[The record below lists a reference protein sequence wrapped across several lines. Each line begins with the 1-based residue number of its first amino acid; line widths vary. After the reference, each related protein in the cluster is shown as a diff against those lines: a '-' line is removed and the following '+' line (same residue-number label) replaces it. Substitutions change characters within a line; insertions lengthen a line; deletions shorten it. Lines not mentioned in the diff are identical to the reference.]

1 MKQKKVSR
9 ALMVILFSMIFIVT
23 YKTIAYAANVNG
35 SITSANAVVGE
46 NVTLTVN
53 LSSSVEIFGFDV
65 HIQYDSSKLDFVSGS
80 SDIASV
86 NGGNGRIILYSDTC
100 SSKNVT
106 ATLVFKAKEAGSHNV
121 YLTADSSV
129 YDNDVVKMNLVA
141 STGVITATSEAPV
154 SADNNLKDLT
164 VYVEDENGNTTNGWF
179 WPAFNK
185 DTTQYYL
192 NVEGNAKKLAIT
204 ANANSGTS
212 TVSLNNPELVVG
224 NNNITITVKAQDGST
239 KNYVIAVTKA
249 ERETESESQTES
261 KNPDETT
268 GSNQNTSNKKV
279 TIGDKT
285 YTITDYNNEMT
296 LPEGYEII
304 DYDYK
309 GNNIKALKGLG
320 TGLIIVAFVD
330 DTSNVQGFLY
340 DETADDFYKFITA
353 NVKSAQYVLV
363 DMPSVVEG
371 VNIPANYT
379 LSSINYDNSVL
390 VAYVSGDSK
399 IYIVSAIDCN
409 GKKGLYYLDSENNT
423 IMRYFENENAI
434 NTNTNTNNN
443 SNSDELY
450 KVKTQSRI
458 ILIISVTI
466 GMVMLG
472 VILALVV
479 SRKNSKDEDLDDEYD
494 DELDEEY
501 DDDEYEE
508 EQEEEYDEDEDEE
521 ELEEE
526 YDEDEGEEEL
536 EEEYNENEGEEEQEE
551 EYDEDENEGEQEKQ
565 EEEYDEDKNEGE
577 LEEKYAENEA
587 EKKQEADNDKNN
599 TGEELNKENDKNN
612 AEEELNEEND
622 KSNVEEEVNKENDE
636 SNGEKELDKENDKS
650 NDKKE
655 LNEENN
661 KSNVEEELNKEN
673 NKDEKTVEVE
683 KSDNKSED
691 NKSTEKAEKVDNAE
705 KADNTELEKPMSN
718 SEKVKELLEDDS
730 TSLKEDELDMVLD
743 ELLSDIL
750 DGDNK

>member
-9 ALMVILFSMIFIVT
+9 ALMVILFSMIFIAA
-23 YKTIAYAANVNG
+23 YKTIAYAANVSG
-35 SITSANAVVGE
+35 SISSANAVIGE

-53 LSSSVEIFGFDV
+53 LSSNIEIFGFDV
-65 HIQYDSSKLDFVSGS
+65 HIQYDASKLDFVSGS
-80 SDIASV
+80 SNIASV
-86 NGGNGRIILYSDTC
+86 NGGNGRITLYSDTC

-192 NVEGNAKKLAIT
+192 NVDGNAKKLAIT

-224 NNNITITVKAQDGST
+224 NNNINITVKAQDGST
-239 KNYVIAVTKA
+239 KTYVIAVTKA

-268 GSNQNTSNKKV
+268 GGDQNTSNKKV
-279 TIGDKT
+279 TIGNKT

-296 LPEGYEII
+296 LPEGYEIV

-320 TGLIIVAFVD
+320 TGLILVAFVD
-330 DTSNVQGFLY
+330 DTSNIKSFVY

-363 DMPSVVEG
+363 DMPSVGENI
-371 VNIPANYT
+371 NIPANYT

-443 SNSDELY
+443 SDSDELY

-466 GMVMLG
+466 GLVMLG

-501 DDDEYEE
+501 DEDEYEE
-508 EQEEEYDEDEDEE
+508 EQEEEYDEDEY
-521 ELEEE
+521 EEE
-526 YDEDEGEEEL
+526 YDEDEY
-536 EEEYNENEGEEEQEE
+536 EEEYDEDKYEE
-551 EYDEDENEGEQEKQ
+551 EYDEDESEEEQEGEEK
-565 EEEYDEDKNEGE
+565 EEEHNEEEHNEERDK
-577 LEEKYAENEA
+577 EE
-587 EKKQEADNDKNN
+587 QEADNDKNN
-599 TGEELNKENDKNN
+599 AGEEI
-612 AEEELNEEND
+612 NEEND
-622 KSNVEEEVNKENDE
+622 KSNGK
-636 SNGEKELDKENDKS
+636 
-650 NDKKE
+650 
-655 LNEENN
+655 
-661 KSNVEEELNKEN
+661 EELNKEN
-673 NKDEKTVEVE
+673 KKDEKIVEVE
-683 KSDNKSED
+683 KSNNKSED
-691 NKSTEKAEKVDNAE
+691 DKSTEKAEKVDNAD
-705 KADNTELEKPMSN
+705 KADNTDNTEPEEPMSN
-718 SEKVKELLEDDS
+718 SEKVKELLDDDS

>member
-9 ALMVILFSMIFIVT
+9 ALMVILFSMIFIAA

-35 SITSANAVVGE
+35 SISSANAVIGE

-53 LSSSVEIFGFDV
+53 LSSNIEIFGFDV
-65 HIQYDSSKLDFVSGS
+65 HIQYDASKLDFVSGS
-80 SDIASV
+80 SNIASV
-86 NGGNGRIILYSDTC
+86 NGGNGRITLYSDTC

-154 SADNNLKDLT
+154 SADNYLKNLT

-192 NVEGNAKKLAIT
+192 NVDGNAKKLAIT

-224 NNNITITVKAQDGST
+224 NNNINITVKAQDGST
-239 KNYVIAVTKA
+239 KTYVIAVTKA
-249 ERETESESQTES
+249 EKATERETESESQTES

-268 GSNQNTSNKKV
+268 GGDQNTSNKKV
-279 TIGDKT
+279 TIGNKT

-296 LPEGYEII
+296 LPEGYEIV

-320 TGLIIVAFVD
+320 TGLILVAFVD
-330 DTSNVQGFLY
+330 DTSNVKSFVY

-363 DMPSVVEG
+363 DMPSVGENI
-371 VNIPANYT
+371 NIPANYT

-434 NTNTNTNNN
+434 NTNTNTNTNNN
-443 SNSDELY
+443 SDSDELY

-466 GMVMLG
+466 GLVMLG

-501 DDDEYEE
+501 DEDEYEKEYE
-508 EQEEEYDEDEDEE
+508 EGEDEE

-526 YDEDEGEEEL
+526 YDDDEGEEEQEEECEEDEGEEEL
-536 EEEYNENEGEEEQEE
+536 EEEYNENE
-551 EYDEDENEGEQEKQ
+551 
-565 EEEYDEDKNEGE
+565 
-577 LEEKYAENEA
+577 A
-587 EKKQEADNDKNN
+587 EKRQEADNDKNN
-599 TGEELNKENDKNN
+599 AGEEI
-612 AEEELNEEND
+612 NE
-622 KSNVEEEVNKENDE
+622 ENDE

-650 NDKKE
+650 SDK
-655 LNEENN
+655 
-661 KSNVEEELNKEN
+661 EELNKEN
-673 NKDEKTVEVE
+673 DKSSDKEELNKENKNDEKIVEVE
-683 KSDNKSED
+683 KSDND
-691 NKSTEKAEKVDNAE
+691 KSTEKAEKVENAD
-705 KADNTELEKPMSN
+705 KADNTEPEEPMSN
-718 SEKVKELLEDDS
+718 SEKVKELLDDDS

>member
-9 ALMVILFSMIFIVT
+9 ALMVILFSMIFIAA

-35 SITSANAVVGE
+35 SISSANAVIGE

-53 LSSSVEIFGFDV
+53 LSSNIEIFGFDV
-65 HIQYDSSKLDFVSGS
+65 YIQYDASKLDFVSGS
-80 SDIASV
+80 SDIARV
-86 NGGNGRIILYSDTC
+86 NGENGRIRLYSDDC

-129 YDNDVVKMNLVA
+129 YDSDVVKMNLIA

-224 NNNITITVKAQDGST
+224 NNNINITVKAQDGST
-239 KNYVIAVTKA
+239 KTYVIAVTKA

-268 GSNQNTSNKKV
+268 GGDQNTSNKKV
-279 TIGDKT
+279 TIGNKT

-296 LPEGYEII
+296 LPEGYEIV

-320 TGLIIVAFVD
+320 TGLILVAFVD
-330 DTSNVQGFLY
+330 DTSNIKSFVY

-363 DMPSVVEG
+363 DMPSVGENI
-371 VNIPANYT
+371 NIPANYT

-443 SNSDELY
+443 SDSDELY

-466 GMVMLG
+466 GLVMLG

-501 DDDEYEE
+501 DEDEYEE
-508 EQEEEYDEDEDEE
+508 EQEEEYDEDEY
-521 ELEEE
+521 EEE
-526 YDEDEGEEEL
+526 YDEDEY
-536 EEEYNENEGEEEQEE
+536 EEEYDEDKYEE
-551 EYDEDENEGEQEKQ
+551 EYDEDESEEEQEGEEK
-565 EEEYDEDKNEGE
+565 EEEHNEEEHNEERDK
-577 LEEKYAENEA
+577 EE
-587 EKKQEADNDKNN
+587 QEADNDKNN
-599 TGEELNKENDKNN
+599 AGEEI
-612 AEEELNEEND
+612 NEEND
-622 KSNVEEEVNKENDE
+622 KSNGK
-636 SNGEKELDKENDKS
+636 
-650 NDKKE
+650 
-655 LNEENN
+655 
-661 KSNVEEELNKEN
+661 EELNKEN
-673 NKDEKTVEVE
+673 KKDEKIVEVE
-683 KSDNKSED
+683 KSNNKSED
-691 NKSTEKAEKVDNAE
+691 DKSTEKAEKVDNAD
-705 KADNTELEKPMSN
+705 KADNTDNTEPEEPMSN
-718 SEKVKELLEDDS
+718 SEKVKELLDDDS

>member
-9 ALMVILFSMIFIVT
+9 ALMVILFSMIFIAA

-35 SITSANAVVGE
+35 SISSANAVIGE

-53 LSSSVEIFGFDV
+53 LSSNIEIFGFDV
-65 HIQYDSSKLDFVSGS
+65 HIQYDASKLDFVSGS
-80 SDIASV
+80 SNIASV
-86 NGGNGRIILYSDTC
+86 NGGNGRITLYSDTC

-141 STGVITATSEAPV
+141 SAGVITATSEAPV
-154 SADNNLKDLT
+154 SADNNLKNLT
-164 VYVEDENGNTTNGWF
+164 VYVEDENGNTTNGWY

-192 NVEGNAKKLAIT
+192 NVDGNAKKLAIT
-204 ANANSGTS
+204 ANANSVTS

-224 NNNITITVKAQDGST
+224 NNNINITVKAQDGST
-239 KNYVIAVTKA
+239 KTYVIAVTKA
-249 ERETESESQTES
+249 EKATERETESESQTES

-268 GSNQNTSNKKV
+268 GGDQNTSNKKV
-279 TIGDKT
+279 TIGNKT

-296 LPEGYEII
+296 LPEGYEIV

-320 TGLIIVAFVD
+320 TGLILVAFVD
-330 DTSNVQGFLY
+330 DTSNVKSFVY

-363 DMPSVVEG
+363 DMPSVGENI
-371 VNIPANYT
+371 NIPANYT

-434 NTNTNTNNN
+434 NTNTNTNTNTNNN
-443 SNSDELY
+443 SDSDELY

-466 GMVMLG
+466 GLVMLG

-501 DDDEYEE
+501 DEDEYEKEYE
-508 EQEEEYDEDEDEE
+508 EGEDEE

-526 YDEDEGEEEL
+526 YDDDEGEEEQEEECEEDEGEEEL
-536 EEEYNENEGEEEQEE
+536 EEEYNENE
-551 EYDEDENEGEQEKQ
+551 
-565 EEEYDEDKNEGE
+565 
-577 LEEKYAENEA
+577 A
-587 EKKQEADNDKNN
+587 EKRQEADNDKNN
-599 TGEELNKENDKNN
+599 AGEEI
-612 AEEELNEEND
+612 NE
-622 KSNVEEEVNKENDE
+622 ENDE

-650 NDKKE
+650 SDK
-655 LNEENN
+655 
-661 KSNVEEELNKEN
+661 EELNKEN
-673 NKDEKTVEVE
+673 KKDEKIVEVE
-683 KSDNKSED
+683 KSDND
-691 NKSTEKAEKVDNAE
+691 KSTEKAEKVENAD
-705 KADNTELEKPMSN
+705 KADNTEPEEPMSN
-718 SEKVKELLEDDS
+718 SEKVKELLDDDS

>member
-9 ALMVILFSMIFIVT
+9 ALMVILFSMIFIAA

-35 SITSANAVVGE
+35 SISSANAVIGE

-53 LSSSVEIFGFDV
+53 LSSNIEIFGFDV
-65 HIQYDSSKLDFVSGS
+65 HIQYDASKLDFVSGS

-86 NGGNGRIILYSDTC
+86 NGGNGRITLYSDTC
-100 SSKNVT
+100 SSKNMT

-154 SADNNLKDLT
+154 SADNYLKNLT

-192 NVEGNAKKLAIT
+192 NVDGNAKKLAIT
-204 ANANSGTS
+204 ANANSVTS

-224 NNNITITVKAQDGST
+224 NNNINITVKAQDGST
-239 KNYVIAVTKA
+239 KTYVIAVTKA
-249 ERETESESQTES
+249 EKATERETESESQTES
-261 KNPDETT
+261 KNPDE
-268 GSNQNTSNKKV
+268 KV
-279 TIGDKT
+279 TIGNKT

-296 LPEGYEII
+296 LPEGYEIV

-320 TGLIIVAFVD
+320 TGLILVAFVD
-330 DTSNVQGFLY
+330 DTSNVKSFVY

-363 DMPSVVEG
+363 DMPSVVEDI
-371 VNIPANYT
+371 NIPANYT
-379 LSSINYDNSVL
+379 LSSINYDNSVI

-423 IMRYFENENAI
+423 IMRYFENENENAI

-443 SNSDELY
+443 SDSDELY

-466 GMVMLG
+466 GLVMLG
-472 VILALVV
+472 IILALVV
-479 SRKNSKDEDLDDEYD
+479 SRKNSRYEDLDDEYD

-536 EEEYNENEGEEEQEE
+536 EEEYEEDEGEEEQEG
-551 EYDEDENEGEQEKQ
+551 EYDEDENEEEQEKQ
-565 EEEYDEDKNEGE
+565 EEEYAEGENEGE
-577 LEEKYAENEA
+577 LEEKYIESEA
-587 EKKQEADNDKNN
+587 EKEQEV
-599 TGEELNKENDKNN
+599 
-612 AEEELNEEND
+612 
-622 KSNVEEEVNKENDE
+622 S
-636 SNGEKELDKENDKS
+636 
-650 NDKKE
+650 
-655 LNEENN
+655 
-661 KSNVEEELNKEN
+661 
-673 NKDEKTVEVE
+673 
-683 KSDNKSED
+683 
-691 NKSTEKAEKVDNAE
+691 
-705 KADNTELEKPMSN
+705 MSN

>member
-9 ALMVILFSMIFIVT
+9 ALMVILFSMIFIAA

-35 SITSANAVVGE
+35 SISSANAVIGE

-53 LSSSVEIFGFDV
+53 LSSNIEIYGFAV
-65 HIQYDSSKLDFVSGS
+65 HIQYDASKLDFVSGS
-80 SDIASV
+80 SDIARV
-86 NGGNGRIILYSDTC
+86 NGGNGRILLYSDDC
-100 SSKNVT
+100 SIKNVT

-129 YDNDVVKMNLVA
+129 YDSDVKEMNLIA

-154 SADNNLKDLT
+154 AADNNLKDLT
-164 VYVEDENGNTTNGWF
+164 VYVEDENGNTTNGWY

-224 NNNITITVKAQDGST
+224 NNNINITVKAQDGST
-239 KNYVIAVTKA
+239 KTYVIAVTKA
-249 ERETESESQTES
+249 EKATERETESESQTES
-261 KNPDETT
+261 KNPDE
-268 GSNQNTSNKKV
+268 KV
-279 TIGDKT
+279 TIGNKT

-296 LPEGYEII
+296 LPEGYEIV

-309 GNNIKALKGLG
+309 GNNIKVLKGLG
-320 TGLIIVAFVD
+320 TGLILVAFVD
-330 DTSNVQGFLY
+330 DASNVKSFVY

-363 DMPSVVEG
+363 DMPSVVEDI
-371 VNIPANYT
+371 NIPANYT
-379 LSSINYDNSVL
+379 LSSINYDNSVI

-423 IMRYFENENAI
+423 IMRYFENENENAI

-443 SNSDELY
+443 SDSDELY

-466 GMVMLG
+466 GLVMLG
-472 VILALVV
+472 IILALVV
-479 SRKNSKDEDLDDEYD
+479 SRKNSRDEDLDDEYD

-501 DDDEYEE
+501 DEEEYEE
-508 EQEEEYDEDEDEE
+508 EQEEEYDEDEGEE

-536 EEEYNENEGEEEQEE
+536 EEEYDEDEGEEEQEG
-551 EYDEDENEGEQEKQ
+551 EYDEDENEEEQEKQ
-565 EEEYDEDKNEGE
+565 EEEYAEGENEGE
-577 LEEKYAENEA
+577 LEEKYIESEA
-587 EKKQEADNDKNN
+587 EKEQE
-599 TGEELNKENDKNN
+599 E
-612 AEEELNEEND
+612 
-622 KSNVEEEVNKENDE
+622 
-636 SNGEKELDKENDKS
+636 
-650 NDKKE
+650 
-655 LNEENN
+655 
-661 KSNVEEELNKEN
+661 
-673 NKDEKTVEVE
+673 
-683 KSDNKSED
+683 
-691 NKSTEKAEKVDNAE
+691 
-705 KADNTELEKPMSN
+705 PMSN

-730 TSLKEDELDMVLD
+730 TSLKEEELDMVLD

>member
-9 ALMVILFSMIFIVT
+9 ALMVILFSMIFIVA

-35 SITSANAVVGE
+35 SISSANAVIGE

-53 LSSSVEIFGFDV
+53 LSSNIEIFGFDV
-65 HIQYDSSKLDFVSGS
+65 YIQYDASKLDFVSGS
-80 SDIASV
+80 SDIARV
-86 NGGNGRIILYSDTC
+86 NGENGRIRLYSDDC

-129 YDNDVVKMNLVA
+129 YDSDVVKMNLIA

-192 NVEGNAKKLAIT
+192 NVDGNAKKLAIT

-239 KNYVIAVTKA
+239 KTYVIAVTKA
-249 ERETESESQTES
+249 EKATERETESESQTES

-268 GSNQNTSNKKV
+268 GGDQNTSNKKV
-279 TIGDKT
+279 TIGNKT

-296 LPEGYEII
+296 LPEGYEIV

-320 TGLIIVAFVD
+320 TGLILVAFVD
-330 DTSNVQGFLY
+330 DTSNIKSFVY

-363 DMPSVVEG
+363 DMPSVGENI
-371 VNIPANYT
+371 NIPANYT

-443 SNSDELY
+443 SDSDELY

-466 GMVMLG
+466 GLVMLG

-508 EQEEEYDEDEDEE
+508 EQEEEYDEDEY
-521 ELEEE
+521 EEE
-526 YDEDEGEEEL
+526 YEEDEGEEEQ
-536 EEEYNENEGEEEQEE
+536 EGEENEE
-551 EYDEDENEGEQEKQ
+551 EHN
-565 EEEYDEDKNEGE
+565 EEEHNEE
-577 LEEKYAENEA
+577 EHNEEKDKEE
-587 EKKQEADNDKNN
+587 QEADNDKNN
-599 TGEELNKENDKNN
+599 TGEEI
-612 AEEELNEEND
+612 NEEND
-622 KSNVEEEVNKENDE
+622 KSN
-636 SNGEKELDKENDKS
+636 DK
-650 NDKKE
+650 
-655 LNEENN
+655 
-661 KSNVEEELNKEN
+661 EELNKEN
-673 NKDEKTVEVE
+673 KKDEEIVEVE
-683 KSDNKSED
+683 KSDN
-691 NKSTEKAEKVDNAE
+691 TEPEEPV
-705 KADNTELEKPMSN
+705 SN
-718 SEKVKELLEDDS
+718 SEKVKELLDDDS
-730 TSLKEDELDMVLD
+730 TSLKDDELDMVLD

>member
-9 ALMVILFSMIFIVT
+9 ALMVILFSMIFIAA

-35 SITSANAVVGE
+35 SISSANAVIGE

-53 LSSSVEIFGFDV
+53 LSSNIEIFGFDV
-65 HIQYDSSKLDFVSGS
+65 HIQYDASKLDFVSGS
-80 SDIASV
+80 SNIASV
-86 NGGNGRIILYSDTC
+86 NGGNGRITLYSDTC

-141 STGVITATSEAPV
+141 SAGVITATSEAPV
-154 SADNNLKDLT
+154 SADNNLKNLT
-164 VYVEDENGNTTNGWF
+164 VYVEDENGNTTNGWY

-192 NVEGNAKKLAIT
+192 NVDGNAKKLAIT
-204 ANANSGTS
+204 ANANSVTS

-224 NNNITITVKAQDGST
+224 NNNINITVKAQDGST
-239 KNYVIAVTKA
+239 KTYVIAVTKA
-249 ERETESESQTES
+249 EKATERETESESQTES

-268 GSNQNTSNKKV
+268 GGDQNTSNKKV
-279 TIGDKT
+279 TIGNKT

-296 LPEGYEII
+296 LPEGYEIV

-320 TGLIIVAFVD
+320 TGLILVAFVD
-330 DTSNVQGFLY
+330 DTSNVKSFVY

-363 DMPSVVEG
+363 DMPSVGENI
-371 VNIPANYT
+371 NIPANYT

-434 NTNTNTNNN
+434 NTNTNTNTNTNNN
-443 SNSDELY
+443 SDSDELY

-466 GMVMLG
+466 GLVMLG

-501 DDDEYEE
+501 DEDEYEKEYE
-508 EQEEEYDEDEDEE
+508 EGEDEE

-526 YDEDEGEEEL
+526 YDDDEGEEEQEEECEEDEGEEEL
-536 EEEYNENEGEEEQEE
+536 EEEYNENE
-551 EYDEDENEGEQEKQ
+551 
-565 EEEYDEDKNEGE
+565 
-577 LEEKYAENEA
+577 A
-587 EKKQEADNDKNN
+587 EKRQEADNDKNN
-599 TGEELNKENDKNN
+599 AGEEI
-612 AEEELNEEND
+612 NE
-622 KSNVEEEVNKENDE
+622 ENDE

-650 NDKKE
+650 SDK
-655 LNEENN
+655 
-661 KSNVEEELNKEN
+661 EELNKEN
-673 NKDEKTVEVE
+673 KNDEKIVEVE
-683 KSDNKSED
+683 KSDND
-691 NKSTEKAEKVDNAE
+691 KSTEKAEKVENAD
-705 KADNTELEKPMSN
+705 KADNTEPEEPMSN
-718 SEKVKELLEDDS
+718 SEKVKELLDDDS

>member
-9 ALMVILFSMIFIVT
+9 ALMVILFSMIFIAA

-35 SITSANAVVGE
+35 SISSANAVIGE

-53 LSSSVEIFGFDV
+53 LSSNIEIYGFAV
-65 HIQYDSSKLDFVSGS
+65 HIQYDASKLDFVSGS
-80 SDIASV
+80 SDIARV
-86 NGGNGRIILYSDTC
+86 NGGNGRILLYSDDC
-100 SSKNVT
+100 LIKNVT

-129 YDNDVVKMNLVA
+129 YDNDVKEMNLIA

-154 SADNNLKDLT
+154 AADNNLKDLT
-164 VYVEDENGNTTNGWF
+164 VYVEDENGNTTNGWY

-239 KNYVIAVTKA
+239 KTYVIAVTKA
-249 ERETESESQTES
+249 EKETESESQTES

-268 GSNQNTSNKKV
+268 GGDQNTSNKKV
-279 TIGDKT
+279 TIGNKT

-296 LPEGYEII
+296 LPEGYEIV

-320 TGLIIVAFVD
+320 TGLILVAFVD
-330 DTSNVQGFLY
+330 DTSNIKSFVY
-340 DETADDFYKFITA
+340 DEKADDFYKFITA

-363 DMPSVVEG
+363 DMPSVGENI
-371 VNIPANYT
+371 NIPANYT

-443 SNSDELY
+443 SDSDELY

-466 GMVMLG
+466 GLVMLG

-501 DDDEYEE
+501 DEDEYEE
-508 EQEEEYDEDEDEE
+508 EQEEEYDEDEYE
-521 ELEEE
+521 
-526 YDEDEGEEEL
+526 EDEGEEEQ
-536 EEEYNENEGEEEQEE
+536 EGEENEE
-551 EYDEDENEGEQEKQ
+551 EHN
-565 EEEYDEDKNEGE
+565 EEEHN
-577 LEEKYAENEA
+577 EEKHNEEEHNE
-587 EKKQEADNDKNN
+587 EKDKEEQEADNDKNN
-599 TGEELNKENDKNN
+599 TGEEI
-612 AEEELNEEND
+612 NEEND
-622 KSNVEEEVNKENDE
+622 KSN
-636 SNGEKELDKENDKS
+636 DK
-650 NDKKE
+650 
-655 LNEENN
+655 
-661 KSNVEEELNKEN
+661 EELNKEN
-673 NKDEKTVEVE
+673 KKDEEIVEVE
-683 KSDNKSED
+683 KSDN
-691 NKSTEKAEKVDNAE
+691 TEPEEPV
-705 KADNTELEKPMSN
+705 SN
-718 SEKVKELLEDDS
+718 SEKVKELLDDDS
-730 TSLKEDELDMVLD
+730 TSLKDDELDMVLD

>member
-9 ALMVILFSMIFIVT
+9 ALMVILFSMIFIAA

-35 SITSANAVVGE
+35 SISSANAVIGE

-53 LSSSVEIFGFDV
+53 LSSNIEIFGFDV
-65 HIQYDSSKLDFVSGS
+65 HIQYDASKLDFVSGS

-86 NGGNGRIILYSDTC
+86 NGGNGRITLYSDTC

-154 SADNNLKDLT
+154 SADNYLKNLT

-192 NVEGNAKKLAIT
+192 NVDGNAKKLAIT
-204 ANANSGTS
+204 ANANSVTS

-224 NNNITITVKAQDGST
+224 NNNINITVKAQDGST
-239 KNYVIAVTKA
+239 KSYVIAVTKA
-249 ERETESESQTES
+249 EKATERETESESQTES

-268 GSNQNTSNKKV
+268 GSDPNTSNTKV
-279 TIGDKT
+279 TIGNKT

-320 TGLIIVAFVD
+320 TGLILVAFVD
-330 DTSNVQGFLY
+330 DTSNVQSFVY

-363 DMPSVVEG
+363 DMPSVVEDI
-371 VNIPANYT
+371 NIPANYT

-423 IMRYFENENAI
+423 IMRYFENENTV

-443 SNSDELY
+443 SDSDELY

-466 GMVMLG
+466 GLVMLG
-472 VILALVV
+472 IILALVV
-479 SRKNSKDEDLDDEYD
+479 SRKNSRYEDLDDEYD

-501 DDDEYEE
+501 DEDEYEE

-526 YDEDEGEEEL
+526 YEEDEGEEEL
-536 EEEYNENEGEEEQEE
+536 EEEY
-551 EYDEDENEGEQEKQ
+551 
-565 EEEYDEDKNEGE
+565 
-577 LEEKYAENEA
+577 EEKYIESEA
-587 EKKQEADNDKNN
+587 EKEQEAGNDKNN
-599 TGEELNKENDKNN
+599 TGEELNEENDKNN

-636 SNGEKELDKENDKS
+636 SNGEKEL
-650 NDKKE
+650 
-655 LNEENN
+655 
-661 KSNVEEELNKEN
+661 NKEN
-673 NKDEKTVEVE
+673 NKDEKT
-683 KSDNKSED
+683 
-691 NKSTEKAEKVDNAE
+691 
-705 KADNTELEKPMSN
+705 ELEVPMSN

>member
-9 ALMVILFSMIFIVT
+9 ALMVILFSMIFIVA

-35 SITSANAVVGE
+35 SISSANAVIGE

-53 LSSSVEIFGFDV
+53 LSSNIEIFGFDV
-65 HIQYDSSKLDFVSGS
+65 YIQYDASKLDFVSGS
-80 SDIASV
+80 SDIARF
-86 NGGNGRIILYSDTC
+86 NGENGRIRLYSDDC
-100 SSKNVT
+100 LSKNVT

-129 YDNDVVKMNLVA
+129 YDSDVKEMNLIA

-154 SADNNLKDLT
+154 SADNNLKNLT

-192 NVEGNAKKLAIT
+192 NVDGNAKKLAIT
-204 ANANSGTS
+204 ANANSVTS

-224 NNNITITVKAQDGST
+224 NNNINITVKAQDGST
-239 KNYVIAVTKA
+239 KTYVIAVTKA

-268 GSNQNTSNKKV
+268 GSDPNTSNTKV
-279 TIGDKT
+279 TIGNKT

-320 TGLIIVAFVD
+320 TGLILVAFVD
-330 DTSNVQGFLY
+330 DTSNVQSFVY

-363 DMPSVVEG
+363 DMPSVVEDI
-371 VNIPANYT
+371 NIPANYT
-379 LSSINYDNSVL
+379 LSSINYDNSVI

-443 SNSDELY
+443 SDSDELY

-466 GMVMLG
+466 GLVMLG
-472 VILALVV
+472 IILALVV
-479 SRKNSKDEDLDDEYD
+479 SRKNSRYEDLDDEYD

-501 DDDEYEE
+501 DEDEYEE

-536 EEEYNENEGEEEQEE
+536 EEEY
-551 EYDEDENEGEQEKQ
+551 
-565 EEEYDEDKNEGE
+565 
-577 LEEKYAENEA
+577 EEKYIESEA
-587 EKKQEADNDKNN
+587 EKEQEAGNDKNN
-599 TGEELNKENDKNN
+599 TGEELNEENDKNN

-636 SNGEKELDKENDKS
+636 SNGEKEL
-650 NDKKE
+650 
-655 LNEENN
+655 
-661 KSNVEEELNKEN
+661 NKEN
-673 NKDEKTVEVE
+673 SRDEKTEPEV
-683 KSDNKSED
+683 
-691 NKSTEKAEKVDNAE
+691 
-705 KADNTELEKPMSN
+705 PMSN

>member
-9 ALMVILFSMIFIVT
+9 ALMVILFSMIFIAA

-35 SITSANAVVGE
+35 SISSANAVIGE

-53 LSSSVEIFGFDV
+53 LSSNIEIFGFDV
-65 HIQYDSSKLDFVSGS
+65 HIQYDASKLDFVSGS

-86 NGGNGRIILYSDTC
+86 NGGNGRITLYSDTC

-154 SADNNLKDLT
+154 SADNYLKNLT

-192 NVEGNAKKLAIT
+192 NVDGNAKKLAIT
-204 ANANSGTS
+204 ANANSVTS

-224 NNNITITVKAQDGST
+224 NNNINITVKAQDGST
-239 KNYVIAVTKA
+239 KTYVIAVTKA
-249 ERETESESQTES
+249 EKATERETESESQTES
-261 KNPDETT
+261 KNPDE
-268 GSNQNTSNKKV
+268 KV
-279 TIGDKT
+279 TIGNKT

-296 LPEGYEII
+296 LPEGYEIV

-309 GNNIKALKGLG
+309 GNNIKVLKGLG
-320 TGLIIVAFVD
+320 TGLILVAFVD
-330 DTSNVQGFLY
+330 DTSNVKSFVY

-363 DMPSVVEG
+363 DMPSVVEDI
-371 VNIPANYT
+371 NIPANYT
-379 LSSINYDNSVL
+379 LSSINYDNSVI

-423 IMRYFENENAI
+423 IMRYFENENENAI

-443 SNSDELY
+443 SDSDELY

-466 GMVMLG
+466 GLVMLG
-472 VILALVV
+472 IILALVV
-479 SRKNSKDEDLDDEYD
+479 SRKNSRYEDLDDEYD

-501 DDDEYEE
+501 DEDEYEE

-536 EEEYNENEGEEEQEE
+536 EEEY
-551 EYDEDENEGEQEKQ
+551 
-565 EEEYDEDKNEGE
+565 
-577 LEEKYAENEA
+577 EEKYIESEA
-587 EKKQEADNDKNN
+587 EKEQEAGNDKNN
-599 TGEELNKENDKNN
+599 TGEELNEENDKNN

-636 SNGEKELDKENDKS
+636 SNGEKEL
-650 NDKKE
+650 
-655 LNEENN
+655 
-661 KSNVEEELNKEN
+661 NKEN
-673 NKDEKTVEVE
+673 SRDEKTEPEV
-683 KSDNKSED
+683 
-691 NKSTEKAEKVDNAE
+691 
-705 KADNTELEKPMSN
+705 PMSN

>member
-9 ALMVILFSMIFIVT
+9 ALMVILFSMIFIAA

-35 SITSANAVVGE
+35 SISSANAVIGE

-53 LSSSVEIFGFDV
+53 LSSNIEIFGFDV
-65 HIQYDSSKLDFVSGS
+65 HIQYDASKLDFVSGS
-80 SDIASV
+80 SNIASV
-86 NGGNGRIILYSDTC
+86 NGGNGRITLYSDTC

-141 STGVITATSEAPV
+141 SAGVITATSEAPV
-154 SADNNLKDLT
+154 SADNNLKNLT

-192 NVEGNAKKLAIT
+192 NVDGNAKKLAIT
-204 ANANSGTS
+204 ANANSVTS

-224 NNNITITVKAQDGST
+224 NNNINITVKAQDGST
-239 KNYVIAVTKA
+239 KTYVIAVTKA
-249 ERETESESQTES
+249 EKATERETESESQTES

-268 GSNQNTSNKKV
+268 GGDQNTSNKKV
-279 TIGDKT
+279 TIGNKT

-296 LPEGYEII
+296 LPEGYEIV

-320 TGLIIVAFVD
+320 TGLILVAFVD
-330 DTSNVQGFLY
+330 DTSNVKSFVY

-363 DMPSVVEG
+363 DMPSVVEDI
-371 VNIPANYT
+371 NIPANYT

-443 SNSDELY
+443 SDSDELY

-466 GMVMLG
+466 GLVMLG

-494 DELDEEY
+494 DEYDDELDEEY
-501 DDDEYEE
+501 DEDEYEE
-508 EQEEEYDEDEDEE
+508 EYEEGEDEE

-526 YDEDEGEEEL
+526 YDDDEGEEEQEEECEEDEGEEEL
-536 EEEYNENEGEEEQEE
+536 EEEYNENE
-551 EYDEDENEGEQEKQ
+551 
-565 EEEYDEDKNEGE
+565 
-577 LEEKYAENEA
+577 A
-587 EKKQEADNDKNN
+587 EKRQEADNDKNN
-599 TGEELNKENDKNN
+599 DGEEI
-612 AEEELNEEND
+612 NE
-622 KSNVEEEVNKENDE
+622 ENDE

-650 NDKKE
+650 SDK
-655 LNEENN
+655 
-661 KSNVEEELNKEN
+661 EELNKEN
-673 NKDEKTVEVE
+673 KKDEKIVEVE
-683 KSDNKSED
+683 KSDND
-691 NKSTEKAEKVDNAE
+691 KSTEKAEKVENADKAD
-705 KADNTELEKPMSN
+705 KADNTELEEPMSN
-718 SEKVKELLEDDS
+718 SEKVKELLDDDS

>member
-9 ALMVILFSMIFIVT
+9 ALMVILFSMIFIAA

-35 SITSANAVVGE
+35 SISSANAVIGE

-53 LSSSVEIFGFDV
+53 LSSSVVIYGIQV
-65 HIQYDSSKLDFVSGS
+65 YIQYDSSKLDFVSGS
-80 SDIASV
+80 SGSASV
-86 NGGNGRIILYSDTC
+86 NGENGRIFLYSDTC
-100 SSKNVT
+100 ESKNVT

-121 YLTADSSV
+121 YLTADSLV
-129 YDNDVVKMNLVA
+129 YDKGIKKMNLIA

-154 SADNNLKDLT
+154 SADNNLKNLT

-192 NVEGNAKKLAIT
+192 NVDGNAKKLAIT
-204 ANANSGTS
+204 ANANSVTS

-224 NNNITITVKAQDGST
+224 NNNINITVKAQDGST
-239 KNYVIAVTKA
+239 KTYVIAVTKA

-268 GSNQNTSNKKV
+268 GGDQNTSNKKV
-279 TIGDKT
+279 TIGNKT

-296 LPEGYEII
+296 LPEGYEIV

-320 TGLIIVAFVD
+320 TGLILVAFVD
-330 DTSNVQGFLY
+330 DTSNVKSFVY

-363 DMPSVVEG
+363 DMPSVGENI
-371 VNIPANYT
+371 NIPANYT

-399 IYIVSAIDCN
+399 IYIISAIDCN

-434 NTNTNTNNN
+434 NTNTNTNTNNN
-443 SNSDELY
+443 SDSDELY

-466 GMVMLG
+466 GLVMLG

-479 SRKNSKDEDLDDEYD
+479 SRKDSKDEDLDDEYD

-501 DDDEYEE
+501 DEDEYEKEYE
-508 EQEEEYDEDEDEE
+508 EGEDEE

-526 YDEDEGEEEL
+526 YDDDEGEEEQEEECEEDEGEEEL
-536 EEEYNENEGEEEQEE
+536 EEEYNENE
-551 EYDEDENEGEQEKQ
+551 
-565 EEEYDEDKNEGE
+565 
-577 LEEKYAENEA
+577 A
-587 EKKQEADNDKNN
+587 EKRQEADNDKNN
-599 TGEELNKENDKNN
+599 AGEELNEENDKNN

-636 SNGEKELDKENDKS
+636 SNGEKEL
-650 NDKKE
+650 
-655 LNEENN
+655 
-661 KSNVEEELNKEN
+661 NKEN
-673 NKDEKTVEVE
+673 NKDEKIEPE
-683 KSDNKSED
+683 E
-691 NKSTEKAEKVDNAE
+691 
-705 KADNTELEKPMSN
+705 PMSN
-718 SEKVKELLEDDS
+718 SEKVKELLDDDS

>member
-154 SADNNLKDLT
+154 SADNNLKDLA
-164 VYVEDENGNTTNGWF
+164 VYIEDENGNTTSGWY

-224 NNNITITVKAQDGST
+224 NNNITITVKAQNGST
-239 KNYVIAVTKA
+239 KSYVITVTKA
-249 ERETESESQTES
+249 EKTTERETESESQSES
-261 KNPDETT
+261 NNPSETT
-268 GSNQNTSNKKV
+268 SSDGNILNTKV
-279 TIGDKT
+279 TIGDKI

-304 DYDYK
+304 DFDYK

-320 TGLIIVAFVD
+320 TGLILVAFVD
-330 DTSNVQGFLY
+330 EASDVQSFVY
-340 DETADDFYKFITA
+340 DEAADDFYKFITA
-353 NVKSAQYVLV
+353 DVKSAQYVLV

-390 VAYVSGDSK
+390 LAYVSGDSK

-409 GKKGLYYLDSENNT
+409 GKKGFYYLDGENNT
-423 IMRYFENENAI
+423 IIRYFENENAI
-434 NTNTNTNNN
+434 NKNTNANNN
-443 SNSDELY
+443 SDSDELY

-458 ILIISVTI
+458 MLIISVTI
-466 GMVMLG
+466 GLVMLG
-472 VILALVV
+472 IILALVV
-479 SRKNSKDEDLDDEYD
+479 SRKNGRDEEDEDEYEDEEEPED
-494 DELDEEY
+494 EY
-501 DDDEYEE
+501 DDDEYEDE
-508 EQEEEYDEDEDEE
+508 ELEDEYDDEDEDEEGEELEDEYDDEDREEGEGLEDEYDDEDGEEGEGLEDEYADKDEDEE
-521 ELEEE
+521 ELEKEH
-526 YDEDEGEEEL
+526 DEGEDEEEL
-536 EEEYNENEGEEEQEE
+536 EEKYDKRENE
-551 EYDEDENEGEQEKQ
+551 D
-565 EEEYDEDKNEGE
+565 E
-577 LEEKYAENEA
+577 LEE
-587 EKKQEADNDKNN
+587 
-599 TGEELNKENDKNN
+599 END
-612 AEEELNEEND
+612 
-622 KSNVEEEVNKENDE
+622 
-636 SNGEKELDKENDKS
+636 
-650 NDKKE
+650 
-655 LNEENN
+655 N
-661 KSNVEEELNKEN
+661 KSDEN
-673 NKDEKTVEVE
+673 YVQIENQSDDEKT
-683 KSDNKSED
+683 SDDKILED
-691 NKSTEKAEKVDNAE
+691 NVISDIDNQ
-705 KADNTELEKPMSN
+705 DNEEPEKPVSN
-718 SEKVKELLEDDS
+718 SEKIKELLDDDS

>member
-9 ALMVILFSMIFIVT
+9 ALMVILFSMIFIVA

-35 SITSANAVVGE
+35 SISSANAVIGE

-53 LSSSVEIFGFDV
+53 LSSSVEIWGIQV
-65 HIQYDSSKLDFVSGS
+65 YIQYDSSKLDFVSGS
-80 SDIASV
+80 SGSASV
-86 NGGNGRIILYSDTC
+86 NGGNGRIFLYSDTC
-100 SSKNVT
+100 ESKNVT

-129 YDNDVVKMNLVA
+129 YDSDVVKMNLVA
-141 STGVITATSEAPV
+141 STGVITAVSEAPV

-239 KNYVIAVTKA
+239 KTYVIAVTKA

-268 GSNQNTSNKKV
+268 GGDQNTSNKKV
-279 TIGDKT
+279 TIGNKT

-296 LPEGYEII
+296 LPEGYEIV

-320 TGLIIVAFVD
+320 TGLILVAFVD
-330 DTSNVQGFLY
+330 DTSNVKSFVY

-363 DMPSVVEG
+363 DMPSVGENI
-371 VNIPANYT
+371 NIPANYT

-434 NTNTNTNNN
+434 NTNTNTNTNNN
-443 SNSDELY
+443 SDSDELY

-466 GMVMLG
+466 GLVMLG
-472 VILALVV
+472 VMLALVV

-501 DDDEYEE
+501 DEEYDEDEYEE
-508 EQEEEYDEDEDEE
+508 EYEEGEDEE

-526 YDEDEGEEEL
+526 YDDD
-536 EEEYNENEGEEEQEE
+536 EGEEEQEE
-551 EYDEDENEGEQEKQ
+551 ECEEDEGEEEQEGEYDEDKNEEEQEKQEKQ
-565 EEEYDEDKNEGE
+565 EEEYAEGENEGE
-577 LEEKYAENEA
+577 LEEKYIESEA
-587 EKKQEADNDKNN
+587 EKEQE
-599 TGEELNKENDKNN
+599 
-612 AEEELNEEND
+612 
-622 KSNVEEEVNKENDE
+622 E
-636 SNGEKELDKENDKS
+636 S
-650 NDKKE
+650 
-655 LNEENN
+655 
-661 KSNVEEELNKEN
+661 
-673 NKDEKTVEVE
+673 
-683 KSDNKSED
+683 
-691 NKSTEKAEKVDNAE
+691 
-705 KADNTELEKPMSN
+705 MSN

-730 TSLKEDELDMVLD
+730 TSLKEEELDMVLD

>member
-9 ALMVILFSMIFIVT
+9 ALMVILFSMIFIAA
-23 YKTIAYAANVNG
+23 YKTIAYAANVSG
-35 SITSANAVVGE
+35 SISSANAVIGE

-53 LSSSVEIFGFDV
+53 LSSNIEIFGFDV
-65 HIQYDSSKLDFVSGS
+65 HIQYDASKLDFVSGS

-86 NGGNGRIILYSDTC
+86 NGGNGRITLYSDDC

-192 NVEGNAKKLAIT
+192 NVDGNAKKLAIT

-224 NNNITITVKAQDGST
+224 NNNINITVKAQDGST
-239 KNYVIAVTKA
+239 KTYVIAVTKA

-268 GSNQNTSNKKV
+268 GGDQNTSNKKV
-279 TIGDKT
+279 TIGNKT

-296 LPEGYEII
+296 LPEGYEIV

-320 TGLIIVAFVD
+320 TGLILVAFVD
-330 DTSNVQGFLY
+330 DTSNIKSFVY

-363 DMPSVVEG
+363 DMPSVGENI
-371 VNIPANYT
+371 NIPANYT

-443 SNSDELY
+443 SDSDELY

-466 GMVMLG
+466 GLVMLG

-494 DELDEEY
+494 DELEEEY
-501 DDDEYEE
+501 DEDEYEE
-508 EQEEEYDEDEDEE
+508 EQEEEYDEDEY
-521 ELEEE
+521 EEE
-526 YDEDEGEEEL
+526 YDEDEY
-536 EEEYNENEGEEEQEE
+536 EEEYDEDKYEE
-551 EYDEDENEGEQEKQ
+551 EYDEDESEEEQEGEEK
-565 EEEYDEDKNEGE
+565 EEEHNEEEHNEERDK
-577 LEEKYAENEA
+577 EE
-587 EKKQEADNDKNN
+587 QEADNDKNN
-599 TGEELNKENDKNN
+599 AGEEI
-612 AEEELNEEND
+612 NEEND
-622 KSNVEEEVNKENDE
+622 KSNGK
-636 SNGEKELDKENDKS
+636 
-650 NDKKE
+650 
-655 LNEENN
+655 
-661 KSNVEEELNKEN
+661 EELNKEN
-673 NKDEKTVEVE
+673 KKDEKIVEVE
-683 KSDNKSED
+683 KSNNKSED
-691 NKSTEKAEKVDNAE
+691 DKSTEKAEKVDNAD
-705 KADNTELEKPMSN
+705 KADNTDNTEPEEPMSN
-718 SEKVKELLEDDS
+718 SEKVKELLDDDS

>member
-9 ALMVILFSMIFIVT
+9 ALMVILFSMIFIVA

-35 SITSANAVVGE
+35 SISSANAVIGE

-53 LSSSVEIFGFDV
+53 LSSSVEIWGIQV
-65 HIQYDSSKLDFVSGS
+65 YIQYDSSKLDFVSGS
-80 SDIASV
+80 SGSASV
-86 NGGNGRIILYSDTC
+86 NGGNGRIFLYSDTC
-100 SSKNVT
+100 ESKNVT

-129 YDNDVVKMNLVA
+129 YDSDVVKMNLVA
-141 STGVITATSEAPV
+141 STGVITAVSEAPV

-239 KNYVIAVTKA
+239 KTYVIAVTKA

-268 GSNQNTSNKKV
+268 GGDQNTSNKKV
-279 TIGDKT
+279 TIGNKT

-296 LPEGYEII
+296 LPEGYEIV

-320 TGLIIVAFVD
+320 TGLILVAFVD
-330 DTSNVQGFLY
+330 DTSNVKSFVY

-363 DMPSVVEG
+363 DMPSVGENI
-371 VNIPANYT
+371 NIPANYT

-434 NTNTNTNNN
+434 NTNTNTNTNNN
-443 SNSDELY
+443 SDSDELY

-466 GMVMLG
+466 GLVMLG
-472 VILALVV
+472 VMLALVV

-501 DDDEYEE
+501 DEEYDEDEYEE
-508 EQEEEYDEDEDEE
+508 EYEEGEDEE

-526 YDEDEGEEEL
+526 YDDDEGEEEQEEECEEDEGEEEL
-536 EEEYNENEGEEEQEE
+536 EEEYNENE
-551 EYDEDENEGEQEKQ
+551 
-565 EEEYDEDKNEGE
+565 
-577 LEEKYAENEA
+577 A
-587 EKKQEADNDKNN
+587 EKRQEADNDKNN
-599 TGEELNKENDKNN
+599 AGEEI
-612 AEEELNEEND
+612 NEEND
-622 KSNVEEEVNKENDE
+622 KSNGK
-636 SNGEKELDKENDKS
+636 
-650 NDKKE
+650 
-655 LNEENN
+655 
-661 KSNVEEELNKEN
+661 EELNKEN
-673 NKDEKTVEVE
+673 KKDEKIVEVE

-691 NKSTEKAEKVDNAE
+691 DKSTEKAEKVDNAD
-705 KADNTELEKPMSN
+705 KADNTDNTEPEEPMSN
-718 SEKVKELLEDDS
+718 SEKVKELLDDDS

>member
-9 ALMVILFSMIFIVT
+9 ALMVILFSMIFIAA

-35 SITSANAVVGE
+35 SISSANAVIGE

-53 LSSSVEIFGFDV
+53 LSSNIEIFGFDV
-65 HIQYDSSKLDFVSGS
+65 YIQYDASKLDFVSGS
-80 SDIASV
+80 SDIARV
-86 NGGNGRIILYSDTC
+86 NGENGRIRLYSDDC

-129 YDNDVVKMNLVA
+129 YDSDVVKMNLVA

-224 NNNITITVKAQDGST
+224 NNNINITVKAQDGST
-239 KNYVIAVTKA
+239 KTYVIAVTKA
-249 ERETESESQTES
+249 EKATERETESESQTES

-268 GSNQNTSNKKV
+268 GGDQNTSNKKV
-279 TIGDKT
+279 TIGNKT

-296 LPEGYEII
+296 LPEGYEIV

-320 TGLIIVAFVD
+320 TGLILVAFVD
-330 DTSNVQGFLY
+330 DTSNIKSFVY

-363 DMPSVVEG
+363 DMPSVGENI
-371 VNIPANYT
+371 NIPANYT

-443 SNSDELY
+443 SDSDELY

-466 GMVMLG
+466 GLVMLG

-508 EQEEEYDEDEDEE
+508 EQEEEYDEDEYEKEYDEDEYEE
-521 ELEEE
+521 EYDEDKYEEE
-526 YDEDEGEEEL
+526 YDEDES
-536 EEEYNENEGEEEQEE
+536 EEEQEGE
-551 EYDEDENEGEQEKQ
+551 ENEEKH
-565 EEEYDEDKNEGE
+565 N
-577 LEEKYAENEA
+577 EEKDKEE
-587 EKKQEADNDKNN
+587 QEADNDKNN
-599 TGEELNKENDKNN
+599 AGEEI
-612 AEEELNEEND
+612 NEEND
-622 KSNVEEEVNKENDE
+622 KSNGK
-636 SNGEKELDKENDKS
+636 
-650 NDKKE
+650 
-655 LNEENN
+655 
-661 KSNVEEELNKEN
+661 EELNKEN
-673 NKDEKTVEVE
+673 KKDEKIVEVE

-691 NKSTEKAEKVDNAE
+691 DKSTEKAEKVDNAD
-705 KADNTELEKPMSN
+705 KADNTDNTDNTEPEEPMSN
-718 SEKVKELLEDDS
+718 SEKVKELLDDDS

>member
-9 ALMVILFSMIFIVT
+9 ALMVILFSMIFIAA
-23 YKTIAYAANVNG
+23 YKTIAYAANVSG
-35 SITSANAVVGE
+35 SISSANAVIGE

-53 LSSSVEIFGFDV
+53 LSSNIEIFGFDV
-65 HIQYDSSKLDFVSGS
+65 HIQYDASKLDFVSGS
-80 SDIASV
+80 SNIASV
-86 NGGNGRIILYSDTC
+86 NGGNGRITLYSDTC

-154 SADNNLKDLT
+154 SADNYLKNLT

-192 NVEGNAKKLAIT
+192 NVDGNAKKLAIT
-204 ANANSGTS
+204 ANANSVTS

-224 NNNITITVKAQDGST
+224 NNNINITVKAQDGST
-239 KNYVIAVTKA
+239 KTYVIAVTKA
-249 ERETESESQTES
+249 EKATERETESESQTES

-268 GSNQNTSNKKV
+268 GGDQNTSNKKV
-279 TIGDKT
+279 TIGNKT

-296 LPEGYEII
+296 LPEGYEIV

-320 TGLIIVAFVD
+320 TGLILVAFVD
-330 DTSNVQGFLY
+330 DTSNVKSFVY

-363 DMPSVVEG
+363 DMPSVGENI
-371 VNIPANYT
+371 NIPANYT

-443 SNSDELY
+443 SDSDELY

-466 GMVMLG
+466 GLVMLG
-472 VILALVV
+472 VMLALVV

-501 DDDEYEE
+501 DEEEYEE
-508 EQEEEYDEDEDEE
+508 EYEED
-521 ELEEE
+521 
-526 YDEDEGEEEL
+526 
-536 EEEYNENEGEEEQEE
+536 EGEEEQEE
-551 EYDEDENEGEQEKQ
+551 EYDEEEYEEDEGEEEQEGEENE
-565 EEEYDEDKNEGE
+565 EEHN
-577 LEEKYAENEA
+577 EEKDKEE
-587 EKKQEADNDKNN
+587 QEADNDKNN
-599 TGEELNKENDKNN
+599 AGEEI
-612 AEEELNEEND
+612 NEEND
-622 KSNVEEEVNKENDE
+622 KSN
-636 SNGEKELDKENDKS
+636 DK
-650 NDKKE
+650 
-655 LNEENN
+655 
-661 KSNVEEELNKEN
+661 EELNKEN
-673 NKDEKTVEVE
+673 KKDEEIVEVE
-683 KSDNKSED
+683 KSDN
-691 NKSTEKAEKVDNAE
+691 TEPEEPV
-705 KADNTELEKPMSN
+705 SN
-718 SEKVKELLEDDS
+718 SEKVKELLDDDS
-730 TSLKEDELDMVLD
+730 TSLKDDELDMVLD

>member
-1 MKQKKVSR
+1 MSMKQKKVSR
-9 ALMVILFSMIFIVT
+9 ALMVILFSMIFIVA

-35 SITSANAVVGE
+35 SISSANAVIGE

-53 LSSSVEIFGFDV
+53 LSSSVEIWGIQV
-65 HIQYDSSKLDFVSGS
+65 YIQYDSSKLDFVSGS
-80 SDIASV
+80 SGSASV
-86 NGGNGRIILYSDTC
+86 NGGNGRIFLYSDTC
-100 SSKNVT
+100 ESKNVT

-129 YDNDVVKMNLVA
+129 YDSDVVKMNLVA
-141 STGVITATSEAPV
+141 STGVITAVSEAPV

-239 KNYVIAVTKA
+239 KTYVIAVTKA

-268 GSNQNTSNKKV
+268 GGDQNTSNKKV
-279 TIGDKT
+279 TIGNKT

-296 LPEGYEII
+296 LPEGYEIV

-320 TGLIIVAFVD
+320 TGLILVAFVD
-330 DTSNVQGFLY
+330 DTSNVKSFVY

-363 DMPSVVEG
+363 DMPSVGENI
-371 VNIPANYT
+371 NIPANYT

-434 NTNTNTNNN
+434 NTNTNTNTNNN
-443 SNSDELY
+443 SDSDELY

-466 GMVMLG
+466 GLVMLG
-472 VILALVV
+472 VMLALVV

-501 DDDEYEE
+501 DEEYDEDEYEE
-508 EQEEEYDEDEDEE
+508 EYEEGEDEE

-526 YDEDEGEEEL
+526 YDDDEGEEEQEEECEEDEGEEEL
-536 EEEYNENEGEEEQEE
+536 EEEYNENE
-551 EYDEDENEGEQEKQ
+551 
-565 EEEYDEDKNEGE
+565 
-577 LEEKYAENEA
+577 A
-587 EKKQEADNDKNN
+587 EKRQEADNDKNN
-599 TGEELNKENDKNN
+599 AGEEI
-612 AEEELNEEND
+612 NEEND
-622 KSNVEEEVNKENDE
+622 KSNGK
-636 SNGEKELDKENDKS
+636 
-650 NDKKE
+650 
-655 LNEENN
+655 
-661 KSNVEEELNKEN
+661 EELNKEN
-673 NKDEKTVEVE
+673 KKDEKIVEVE

-691 NKSTEKAEKVDNAE
+691 DKSTEKAEKVDNAD
-705 KADNTELEKPMSN
+705 KADNTDNTEPEEPMSN
-718 SEKVKELLEDDS
+718 SEKVKELLDDDS

>member
-9 ALMVILFSMIFIVT
+9 ALMVILFSMIFIVA

-35 SITSANAVVGE
+35 SISSANAVIGE

-53 LSSSVEIFGFDV
+53 LSSSVEIWGIQV
-65 HIQYDSSKLDFVSGS
+65 YIQYDSSKLDFVSGS
-80 SDIASV
+80 SGSASV
-86 NGGNGRIILYSDTC
+86 NGGNGRIFLYSDTC
-100 SSKNVT
+100 ESKNVT

-129 YDNDVVKMNLVA
+129 YDSDVVKMNLVA
-141 STGVITATSEAPV
+141 STGVITAVSEAPV

-239 KNYVIAVTKA
+239 KTYVIAVTKA

-268 GSNQNTSNKKV
+268 GGDQNTSNKKV
-279 TIGDKT
+279 TIGNKT

-296 LPEGYEII
+296 LPEGYEIV

-320 TGLIIVAFVD
+320 TGLILVAFVD
-330 DTSNVQGFLY
+330 DTSNVKSFVY

-363 DMPSVVEG
+363 DMPSVGENI
-371 VNIPANYT
+371 NIPANYT

-434 NTNTNTNNN
+434 NTNTNTNTNNN
-443 SNSDELY
+443 SDSDELY

-466 GMVMLG
+466 GLVMLG
-472 VILALVV
+472 VMLALVV

-508 EQEEEYDEDEDEE
+508 EQEEEYDEDEYEDEYEE
-521 ELEEE
+521 EYDEDKYEEE
-526 YDEDEGEEEL
+526 YDEDES
-536 EEEYNENEGEEEQEE
+536 EEEQEGE
-551 EYDEDENEGEQEKQ
+551 ENE
-565 EEEYDEDKNEGE
+565 EEHN
-577 LEEKYAENEA
+577 EEKDKEE
-587 EKKQEADNDKNN
+587 QEADNDKNN
-599 TGEELNKENDKNN
+599 AGEEI
-612 AEEELNEEND
+612 NEEND
-622 KSNVEEEVNKENDE
+622 KSNGK
-636 SNGEKELDKENDKS
+636 
-650 NDKKE
+650 
-655 LNEENN
+655 
-661 KSNVEEELNKEN
+661 EELNKEN
-673 NKDEKTVEVE
+673 KKDEKIVEVE

-691 NKSTEKAEKVDNAE
+691 DKSTEKAEKVDNAD
-705 KADNTELEKPMSN
+705 KADNTDNTDNTEPEEPMSN
-718 SEKVKELLEDDS
+718 SEKVKELLDDDS

>member
-9 ALMVILFSMIFIVT
+9 ALMVILFSMIFIVA

-35 SITSANAVVGE
+35 SISSANAVIGE

-53 LSSSVEIFGFDV
+53 LSSNIEIFGFDV
-65 HIQYDSSKLDFVSGS
+65 YIQYDASKLDFVSGS
-80 SDIASV
+80 SDIARV
-86 NGGNGRIILYSDTC
+86 NGENGRIRLYSDDC

-129 YDNDVVKMNLVA
+129 YDSDVVKMNLIA

-192 NVEGNAKKLAIT
+192 NVDGNAKKLAIT

-239 KNYVIAVTKA
+239 KTYVIAVTKA
-249 ERETESESQTES
+249 EKATERETESESQTES

-268 GSNQNTSNKKV
+268 GGDQNTSNKKV
-279 TIGDKT
+279 TIGNKT

-296 LPEGYEII
+296 LPEGYEIV

-320 TGLIIVAFVD
+320 TGLILVAFVD
-330 DTSNVQGFLY
+330 DTSNIKSFVY

-363 DMPSVVEG
+363 DMPSVGENI
-371 VNIPANYT
+371 NIPANYT

-443 SNSDELY
+443 SDSDELY

-466 GMVMLG
+466 GLVMLG

-508 EQEEEYDEDEDEE
+508 EQEEEYDEDEYEKEYDEDEYEE
-521 ELEEE
+521 EYDEDKYEEE
-526 YDEDEGEEEL
+526 YDEDES
-536 EEEYNENEGEEEQEE
+536 EEEQEGE
-551 EYDEDENEGEQEKQ
+551 ENEEKH
-565 EEEYDEDKNEGE
+565 N
-577 LEEKYAENEA
+577 EEKDKEE
-587 EKKQEADNDKNN
+587 QEADNDKNN
-599 TGEELNKENDKNN
+599 AGEEI
-612 AEEELNEEND
+612 NEEND
-622 KSNVEEEVNKENDE
+622 KSNGK
-636 SNGEKELDKENDKS
+636 
-650 NDKKE
+650 
-655 LNEENN
+655 
-661 KSNVEEELNKEN
+661 EELNKEN
-673 NKDEKTVEVE
+673 KKDEKIVEVE

-691 NKSTEKAEKVDNAE
+691 DKSTEKAEKVDNAD
-705 KADNTELEKPMSN
+705 KADNTDNTDNTEPEEPMSN
-718 SEKVKELLEDDS
+718 SEKVKELLDDDS

>member
-9 ALMVILFSMIFIVT
+9 ALMVILFSMIFIAA

-35 SITSANAVVGE
+35 SISSANAVIGE

-53 LSSSVEIFGFDV
+53 LSSNIEIFGFDV
-65 HIQYDSSKLDFVSGS
+65 HIQYDASKLDFVSGS
-80 SDIASV
+80 SNIASV
-86 NGGNGRIILYSDTC
+86 NGGNGRITLYSDTC

-154 SADNNLKDLT
+154 SADNNLKNLT

-192 NVEGNAKKLAIT
+192 NVDGNAKKLAIT
-204 ANANSGTS
+204 ANANSVTS

-239 KNYVIAVTKA
+239 KTYVIAVTKA
-249 ERETESESQTES
+249 EKETESESQTES

-268 GSNQNTSNKKV
+268 GGDQNTSNKKV
-279 TIGDKT
+279 TIGNKT

-296 LPEGYEII
+296 LPEGYEIV

-320 TGLIIVAFVD
+320 TGLILVAFVD
-330 DTSNVQGFLY
+330 DTSNVKSFVY

-363 DMPSVVEG
+363 DMPSVVEDI
-371 VNIPANYT
+371 NIPANYT

-399 IYIVSAIDCN
+399 IYIVSAVDCN

-423 IMRYFENENAI
+423 IMRYFENENENAI

-443 SNSDELY
+443 SDSDELY

-466 GMVMLG
+466 GLVMLG
-472 VILALVV
+472 IILALVV
-479 SRKNSKDEDLDDEYD
+479 SRKNSRDEDLDDEYD

-501 DDDEYEE
+501 DEDEYEE
-508 EQEEEYDEDEDEE
+508 EQEEEYE
-521 ELEEE
+521 
-526 YDEDEGEEEL
+526 EDEGEEEL
-536 EEEYNENEGEEEQEE
+536 EEEYEEDEGEEELEEEYEEDEGEEEQEG
-551 EYDEDENEGEQEKQ
+551 EYDEDEGEEEQEKQ
-565 EEEYDEDKNEGE
+565 EEEYAEGENEGE
-577 LEEKYAENEA
+577 LEEKYIENEA
-587 EKKQEADNDKNN
+587 EKEQE
-599 TGEELNKENDKNN
+599 
-612 AEEELNEEND
+612 
-622 KSNVEEEVNKENDE
+622 E
-636 SNGEKELDKENDKS
+636 S
-650 NDKKE
+650 
-655 LNEENN
+655 
-661 KSNVEEELNKEN
+661 
-673 NKDEKTVEVE
+673 
-683 KSDNKSED
+683 
-691 NKSTEKAEKVDNAE
+691 
-705 KADNTELEKPMSN
+705 MSN

>member
-9 ALMVILFSMIFIVT
+9 ALMVILFSMIFIVA

-35 SITSANAVVGE
+35 SISSANAVIGE

-53 LSSSVEIFGFDV
+53 LSSNIEIFGFDV
-65 HIQYDSSKLDFVSGS
+65 YIQYDASKLDFVSGS
-80 SDIASV
+80 SDIARV
-86 NGGNGRIILYSDTC
+86 NGENGRIRLYSDDC

-129 YDNDVVKMNLVA
+129 YDSDVKEMNLIA
-141 STGVITATSEAPV
+141 STGVITATSKAPV

-192 NVEGNAKKLAIT
+192 NVDGNAKKLAIT

-224 NNNITITVKAQDGST
+224 NNNVTITVNAQDGST
-239 KNYVIAVTKA
+239 KTYVIAVTKA
-249 ERETESESQTES
+249 EKATERETESESQTES

-268 GSNQNTSNKKV
+268 GGDQNTSNKKV
-279 TIGDKT
+279 TIGNKT

-296 LPEGYEII
+296 LPEGYEIV

-320 TGLIIVAFVD
+320 TGLILVAFVD
-330 DTSNVQGFLY
+330 DTSNIKSFVY

-363 DMPSVVEG
+363 DMPSVGENI
-371 VNIPANYT
+371 NIPANYT

-434 NTNTNTNNN
+434 NTNTNTNTNNN
-443 SNSDELY
+443 SDSDELY

-466 GMVMLG
+466 GLVMLG

-508 EQEEEYDEDEDEE
+508 EQEEEYDEDEYEE
-521 ELEEE
+521 EYEEEYDEDKYEEE
-526 YDEDEGEEEL
+526 YDEDES
-536 EEEYNENEGEEEQEE
+536 EEEQEGE
-551 EYDEDENEGEQEKQ
+551 ENEEEQEGEEN
-565 EEEYDEDKNEGE
+565 EEEHN
-577 LEEKYAENEA
+577 EEKDKEE
-587 EKKQEADNDKNN
+587 QEADNDKNN
-599 TGEELNKENDKNN
+599 AGEEI
-612 AEEELNEEND
+612 NEEND
-622 KSNVEEEVNKENDE
+622 KSNGK
-636 SNGEKELDKENDKS
+636 
-650 NDKKE
+650 
-655 LNEENN
+655 
-661 KSNVEEELNKEN
+661 EELNKEN
-673 NKDEKTVEVE
+673 KKDEKIVEVE

-691 NKSTEKAEKVDNAE
+691 DKSTEKAEKVDNAD
-705 KADNTELEKPMSN
+705 KADNTDNTEPEEPMSN
-718 SEKVKELLEDDS
+718 SEKVKELLDDDS

>member
-9 ALMVILFSMIFIVT
+9 ALMVILFSMIFIAA

-35 SITSANAVVGE
+35 SISSANAVIGE

-53 LSSSVEIFGFDV
+53 LSSNIEIFGFDV
-65 HIQYDSSKLDFVSGS
+65 HIQYDASKLDFVSGS

-86 NGGNGRIILYSDTC
+86 NGGNGRITLYSDTC

-192 NVEGNAKKLAIT
+192 NVDGNAKKLAIT
-204 ANANSGTS
+204 ANANSVTS

-224 NNNITITVKAQDGST
+224 NNNINITVKAQDGST
-239 KNYVIAVTKA
+239 KTYVIAVTKA
-249 ERETESESQTES
+249 EKATERETESESQTES

-268 GSNQNTSNKKV
+268 GSDPNTSNTKV
-279 TIGDKT
+279 TIGNKT

-296 LPEGYEII
+296 LPEGYEIV

-320 TGLIIVAFVD
+320 TGLILVAFVD
-330 DTSNVQGFLY
+330 DASNVKSFVY

-363 DMPSVVEG
+363 DMPSVVEDI
-371 VNIPANYT
+371 NIPANYT
-379 LSSINYDNSVL
+379 LSSINYDNSVI

-423 IMRYFENENAI
+423 IMRYFENENENAI

-443 SNSDELY
+443 SDSDELY

-466 GMVMLG
+466 GLVMLG
-472 VILALVV
+472 IILALVV
-479 SRKNSKDEDLDDEYD
+479 SRKNSRYEDLDDEYD

-501 DDDEYEE
+501 DEDEYEE
-508 EQEEEYDEDEDEE
+508 EQEEEYDEDEGEEELEEEQEGEYDEDESEE

-536 EEEYNENEGEEEQEE
+536 EGEY
-551 EYDEDENEGEQEKQ
+551 
-565 EEEYDEDKNEGE
+565 
-577 LEEKYAENEA
+577 EEKYIESEA
-587 EKKQEADNDKNN
+587 EKEQEAGNDKNN
-599 TGEELNKENDKNN
+599 TGEELNEENDKNN

-636 SNGEKELDKENDKS
+636 SNGEKEL
-650 NDKKE
+650 
-655 LNEENN
+655 
-661 KSNVEEELNKEN
+661 NKEN
-673 NKDEKTVEVE
+673 SRDEKTEPEV
-683 KSDNKSED
+683 S
-691 NKSTEKAEKVDNAE
+691 
-705 KADNTELEKPMSN
+705 MSN

>member
-9 ALMVILFSMIFIVT
+9 ALMVILFSMIFIAA

-35 SITSANAVVGE
+35 SISSANAVIGE

-53 LSSSVEIFGFDV
+53 LSSNIEIFGFDV
-65 HIQYDSSKLDFVSGS
+65 HIQYDASKLDFVSGS
-80 SDIASV
+80 SNIASV
-86 NGGNGRIILYSDTC
+86 NGGNGRITLYSDTC

-154 SADNNLKDLT
+154 SADNNLKNLT

-192 NVEGNAKKLAIT
+192 NVDGNAKKLAIT
-204 ANANSGTS
+204 ANANSVTS

-239 KNYVIAVTKA
+239 KTYVIAVTKA
-249 ERETESESQTES
+249 EKATERETESESQTES

-268 GSNQNTSNKKV
+268 GSDPNTSNTKV
-279 TIGDKT
+279 TIGNKT

-320 TGLIIVAFVD
+320 TGLILVAFVD
-330 DTSNVQGFLY
+330 DTSNVQSFVY

-363 DMPSVVEG
+363 DMPSVVEDI
-371 VNIPANYT
+371 NIPANYT
-379 LSSINYDNSVL
+379 LSSINYDNSVI

-443 SNSDELY
+443 SDSDELY

-466 GMVMLG
+466 GLVMLG
-472 VILALVV
+472 IILALVV
-479 SRKNSKDEDLDDEYD
+479 SRKNSRDEDLDDEYD

-501 DDDEYEE
+501 DEDEYEE
-508 EQEEEYDEDEDEE
+508 DEGEEELEDEYEEGEDEE

-536 EEEYNENEGEEEQEE
+536 EEEYEEDEGEEEQEG
-551 EYDEDENEGEQEKQ
+551 EYDEDENEEEQEKQ
-565 EEEYDEDKNEGE
+565 EEEYAEGENEGE
-577 LEEKYAENEA
+577 LEEKYIESEA
-587 EKKQEADNDKNN
+587 EKEQE
-599 TGEELNKENDKNN
+599 
-612 AEEELNEEND
+612 
-622 KSNVEEEVNKENDE
+622 E
-636 SNGEKELDKENDKS
+636 S
-650 NDKKE
+650 
-655 LNEENN
+655 
-661 KSNVEEELNKEN
+661 
-673 NKDEKTVEVE
+673 
-683 KSDNKSED
+683 
-691 NKSTEKAEKVDNAE
+691 
-705 KADNTELEKPMSN
+705 MSN

-730 TSLKEDELDMVLD
+730 TSLKEEELDMVLD

>member
-9 ALMVILFSMIFIVT
+9 ALMVILFSMIFIAA

-35 SITSANAVVGE
+35 SISSANAVIGE

-53 LSSSVEIFGFDV
+53 LSSNIEIFGFDV
-65 HIQYDSSKLDFVSGS
+65 HIQYDASKLDFVSGS
-80 SDIASV
+80 SNIASV
-86 NGGNGRIILYSDTC
+86 NGGNGRITLYSDTC

-129 YDNDVVKMNLVA
+129 YDNDVVKMNLTA

-154 SADNNLKDLT
+154 SADNNLKNLT

-192 NVEGNAKKLAIT
+192 NVDGNAKKLAIT
-204 ANANSGTS
+204 ANANSVTS

-239 KNYVIAVTKA
+239 KTYVIAVTKA
-249 ERETESESQTES
+249 EKATERETESESQTES

-268 GSNQNTSNKKV
+268 GSDPNTSNTKV
-279 TIGDKT
+279 TIGNKT

-320 TGLIIVAFVD
+320 TGLILVAFVD
-330 DTSNVQGFLY
+330 DTSNVKSFVY

-363 DMPSVVEG
+363 DMPSVVEDI
-371 VNIPANYT
+371 NIPANYT
-379 LSSINYDNSVL
+379 LSSINYDNSVI

-423 IMRYFENENAI
+423 IMRYFENENENAI

-443 SNSDELY
+443 SDSDELY

-466 GMVMLG
+466 GLVMLG
-472 VILALVV
+472 IILALVV

-501 DDDEYEE
+501 DEDEYEE
-508 EQEEEYDEDEDEE
+508 GEDEE

-536 EEEYNENEGEEEQEE
+536 EEEYEEDEGEEELEGEYDEDEGEEEQEG
-551 EYDEDENEGEQEKQ
+551 EYDEDENEEEQEKQEKQ
-565 EEEYDEDKNEGE
+565 EEEYAEGENEGE
-577 LEEKYAENEA
+577 LEEKYIESEA
-587 EKKQEADNDKNN
+587 EKEQE
-599 TGEELNKENDKNN
+599 
-612 AEEELNEEND
+612 
-622 KSNVEEEVNKENDE
+622 E
-636 SNGEKELDKENDKS
+636 S
-650 NDKKE
+650 
-655 LNEENN
+655 
-661 KSNVEEELNKEN
+661 
-673 NKDEKTVEVE
+673 
-683 KSDNKSED
+683 
-691 NKSTEKAEKVDNAE
+691 
-705 KADNTELEKPMSN
+705 MSN

-730 TSLKEDELDMVLD
+730 TSLKEEELDMVLD

>member
-9 ALMVILFSMIFIVT
+9 ALMVILFSMIFIVA

-35 SITSANAVVGE
+35 SISSANAVIGE

-53 LSSSVEIFGFDV
+53 LSSNIEIFGFDV
-65 HIQYDSSKLDFVSGS
+65 YIQYDASKLDFVSGS
-80 SDIASV
+80 SDIARV
-86 NGGNGRIILYSDTC
+86 NGENGRIRLYSDDC

-129 YDNDVVKMNLVA
+129 YDSDVVKMNLIA
-141 STGVITATSEAPV
+141 STGVITATSEEPV

-192 NVEGNAKKLAIT
+192 NVDGNAKKLAIT

-239 KNYVIAVTKA
+239 KTYVIAVTKA
-249 ERETESESQTES
+249 EKATERETESESQTES

-268 GSNQNTSNKKV
+268 GGDQNTSNKKV
-279 TIGDKT
+279 TIGNKT

-296 LPEGYEII
+296 LPEGYEIV

-320 TGLIIVAFVD
+320 TGLILVAFVD
-330 DTSNVQGFLY
+330 DTSNIKSFVY

-363 DMPSVVEG
+363 DMPSVGENI
-371 VNIPANYT
+371 NIPANYT

-443 SNSDELY
+443 SDSDELY

-466 GMVMLG
+466 GLVMLG

-508 EQEEEYDEDEDEE
+508 EQEEEYDEDEY
-521 ELEEE
+521 EEE
-526 YDEDEGEEEL
+526 YEEDEGEEEQ
-536 EEEYNENEGEEEQEE
+536 EGEENEE
-551 EYDEDENEGEQEKQ
+551 EHN
-565 EEEYDEDKNEGE
+565 EEEHNEE
-577 LEEKYAENEA
+577 EHNEEKDKEE
-587 EKKQEADNDKNN
+587 QEADNDKNN
-599 TGEELNKENDKNN
+599 TGEEI
-612 AEEELNEEND
+612 NEEND
-622 KSNVEEEVNKENDE
+622 KSN
-636 SNGEKELDKENDKS
+636 DK
-650 NDKKE
+650 
-655 LNEENN
+655 
-661 KSNVEEELNKEN
+661 EELNKEN
-673 NKDEKTVEVE
+673 KKDEEIVEVE
-683 KSDNKSED
+683 KSDN
-691 NKSTEKAEKVDNAE
+691 TEPEEPV
-705 KADNTELEKPMSN
+705 SN
-718 SEKVKELLEDDS
+718 SEKVKELLDDDS
-730 TSLKEDELDMVLD
+730 TSLKDDELDMVLD

>member
-9 ALMVILFSMIFIVT
+9 ALMVILFSMIFIAA

-35 SITSANAVVGE
+35 SISSANAVIGE

-53 LSSSVEIFGFDV
+53 LSSNIEIFGFDV
-65 HIQYDSSKLDFVSGS
+65 HIQYDASKLDFVSGS

-86 NGGNGRIILYSDTC
+86 NGGNGRITLYSDTC

-141 STGVITATSEAPV
+141 STGIITATSEAPV

-192 NVEGNAKKLAIT
+192 NVDGNAKKLAIT
-204 ANANSGTS
+204 ANANSVTS

-224 NNNITITVKAQDGST
+224 NNNINITVKAQDGST
-239 KNYVIAVTKA
+239 KTYVIAVTKA
-249 ERETESESQTES
+249 EKATERETESESQTES

-268 GSNQNTSNKKV
+268 GGDQNTSNKKV
-279 TIGDKT
+279 TIGNKT

-320 TGLIIVAFVD
+320 TGLILVAFVD
-330 DTSNVQGFLY
+330 DTSNVKSFVY

-363 DMPSVVEG
+363 DMPSVVEDI
-371 VNIPANYT
+371 NIPANYT
-379 LSSINYDNSVL
+379 LSSINYDNSVI

-423 IMRYFENENAI
+423 IMRYFENENTI

-443 SNSDELY
+443 SDSDELY

-466 GMVMLG
+466 GLVMLG
-472 VILALVV
+472 IILALVV
-479 SRKNSKDEDLDDEYD
+479 SRKNSRYEDLDDEYD

-501 DDDEYEE
+501 DEDEYEE

-536 EEEYNENEGEEEQEE
+536 EEEYEEDEGEEELEE
-551 EYDEDENEGEQEKQ
+551 EY
-565 EEEYDEDKNEGE
+565 
-577 LEEKYAENEA
+577 EEKYIESEA
-587 EKKQEADNDKNN
+587 EKEQEAGNDKNN
-599 TGEELNKENDKNN
+599 TGEELNEENDKNN

-636 SNGEKELDKENDKS
+636 SNGEKEL
-650 NDKKE
+650 
-655 LNEENN
+655 
-661 KSNVEEELNKEN
+661 NKEN
-673 NKDEKTVEVE
+673 NKDEKTEPEV
-683 KSDNKSED
+683 
-691 NKSTEKAEKVDNAE
+691 
-705 KADNTELEKPMSN
+705 PMSN

>member
-9 ALMVILFSMIFIVT
+9 ALMVILFSMIFIAA

-35 SITSANAVVGE
+35 SISSANAVIGE

-53 LSSSVEIFGFDV
+53 LSSNIEIYGFAV
-65 HIQYDSSKLDFVSGS
+65 HIQYDASKLDFVSGS
-80 SDIASV
+80 SDIARV
-86 NGGNGRIILYSDTC
+86 NGGNGRILLYSDDC
-100 SSKNVT
+100 SIKNVT

-129 YDNDVVKMNLVA
+129 YDNDVKEMNLIA

-154 SADNNLKDLT
+154 AADNNLKDLT
-164 VYVEDENGNTTNGWF
+164 VYVEDENGNTTNGWY

-239 KNYVIAVTKA
+239 KTYVIAVTKA
-249 ERETESESQTES
+249 EKETESESQTES

-268 GSNQNTSNKKV
+268 GGDQNTSNKKV
-279 TIGDKT
+279 TIGNKT

-296 LPEGYEII
+296 LPEGYEIV

-320 TGLIIVAFVD
+320 TGLILVAFVD
-330 DTSNVQGFLY
+330 DTSNIKSFVY
-340 DETADDFYKFITA
+340 DEKADDFYKFITA

-363 DMPSVVEG
+363 DMPSVGENI
-371 VNIPANYT
+371 NIPANYT

-443 SNSDELY
+443 SDSDELY

-466 GMVMLG
+466 GLVMLG

-501 DDDEYEE
+501 DEDEYEE
-508 EQEEEYDEDEDEE
+508 EQEEEYDEDEY
-521 ELEEE
+521 EEE
-526 YDEDEGEEEL
+526 YEEDEGEEEQ
-536 EEEYNENEGEEEQEE
+536 EGEENEE
-551 EYDEDENEGEQEKQ
+551 EHN
-565 EEEYDEDKNEGE
+565 EEEHN
-577 LEEKYAENEA
+577 EEKHNEEEHNE
-587 EKKQEADNDKNN
+587 EKDKEEQEADNDKNN
-599 TGEELNKENDKNN
+599 TGEEI
-612 AEEELNEEND
+612 NEEND
-622 KSNVEEEVNKENDE
+622 KSN
-636 SNGEKELDKENDKS
+636 DK
-650 NDKKE
+650 
-655 LNEENN
+655 
-661 KSNVEEELNKEN
+661 EELNKEN
-673 NKDEKTVEVE
+673 KKDEEIVEVE
-683 KSDNKSED
+683 KSDN
-691 NKSTEKAEKVDNAE
+691 TEPEEPV
-705 KADNTELEKPMSN
+705 SN
-718 SEKVKELLEDDS
+718 SEKVKELLDDDS
-730 TSLKEDELDMVLD
+730 TSLKDDELDMVLD

>member
-9 ALMVILFSMIFIVT
+9 ALMVILFSMIFIAA

-35 SITSANAVVGE
+35 SISSANAVIGE

-53 LSSSVEIFGFDV
+53 LSSNIEIFGFDV
-65 HIQYDSSKLDFVSGS
+65 HIQYDASKLDFVSGS
-80 SDIASV
+80 SNIASV
-86 NGGNGRIILYSDTC
+86 NGGNGRITLYSDTC

-154 SADNNLKDLT
+154 SADNYLKNLT

-192 NVEGNAKKLAIT
+192 NVDGNAKKLAIT
-204 ANANSGTS
+204 ANANSVTS

-224 NNNITITVKAQDGST
+224 NNNINITVKAQDGST
-239 KNYVIAVTKA
+239 KTYVIAVTKA
-249 ERETESESQTES
+249 EKATERETESESQTES

-268 GSNQNTSNKKV
+268 GSDPNTSNTKV
-279 TIGDKT
+279 TIGNKT

-320 TGLIIVAFVD
+320 TGLILVAFVD
-330 DTSNVQGFLY
+330 DTSNVQSFVY
-340 DETADDFYKFITA
+340 DEMADDFYKFITA

-363 DMPSVVEG
+363 DMPSVVEDI
-371 VNIPANYT
+371 NIPANYT
-379 LSSINYDNSVL
+379 LSSINYDNSVI

-423 IMRYFENENAI
+423 IMRYFENENENAI

-443 SNSDELY
+443 SDSDELY

-466 GMVMLG
+466 GLVMLG
-472 VILALVV
+472 IILALVV
-479 SRKNSKDEDLDDEYD
+479 SRKNSRDEDLDDEYD

-501 DDDEYEE
+501 DEDEYEE
-508 EQEEEYDEDEDEE
+508 DEGEEELEDEYEEGEDEE

-536 EEEYNENEGEEEQEE
+536 EEEYEEDEGEEEQEG
-551 EYDEDENEGEQEKQ
+551 EYDEDENEEEQEKQ
-565 EEEYDEDKNEGE
+565 EEEYAEGENEGE
-577 LEEKYAENEA
+577 LEEKYIESEA
-587 EKKQEADNDKNN
+587 EKEQE
-599 TGEELNKENDKNN
+599 
-612 AEEELNEEND
+612 
-622 KSNVEEEVNKENDE
+622 E
-636 SNGEKELDKENDKS
+636 S
-650 NDKKE
+650 
-655 LNEENN
+655 
-661 KSNVEEELNKEN
+661 
-673 NKDEKTVEVE
+673 
-683 KSDNKSED
+683 
-691 NKSTEKAEKVDNAE
+691 
-705 KADNTELEKPMSN
+705 MSN

-730 TSLKEDELDMVLD
+730 TSLKEEELDMVLD

>member
-53 LSSSVEIFGFDV
+53 LSSSVEIWGIQV
-65 HIQYDSSKLDFVSGS
+65 YIQYDSSKLDFVSGS
-80 SDIASV
+80 SGSASV
-86 NGGNGRIILYSDTC
+86 NGGNGRIFLYSDTC
-100 SSKNVT
+100 ESKNVT

-129 YDNDVVKMNLVA
+129 YDSDVVKMNLVA
-141 STGVITATSEAPV
+141 STGVITAVSEAPA

-239 KNYVIAVTKA
+239 KTYVIAVTKA
-249 ERETESESQTES
+249 EKATERETESESQTES

-268 GSNQNTSNKKV
+268 GSDSNTSNTKV

-320 TGLIIVAFVD
+320 TGLILVAFVD
-330 DTSNVQGFLY
+330 DTSNVQSFVY

-423 IMRYFENENAI
+423 IMRYFDNENAI

-501 DDDEYEE
+501 DEDEYEE

-565 EEEYDEDKNEGE
+565 EEKYDEDENEGE
-577 LEEKYAENEA
+577 LEKKYAESEA
-587 EKKQEADNDKNN
+587 EKEQEA
-599 TGEELNKENDKNN
+599 ENDKNN
-612 AEEELNEEND
+612 AGEELNEEND
-622 KSNVEEEVNKENDE
+622 KSNDGKELNEENDKSNDEEEVNKENDE

-650 NDKKE
+650 SDK
-655 LNEENN
+655 
-661 KSNVEEELNKEN
+661 EELNKEN

-691 NKSTEKAEKVDNAE
+691 DKSTEKAEKVDNAD
-705 KADNTELEKPMSN
+705 KADNTDNTEPEKPMSN

>member
-9 ALMVILFSMIFIVT
+9 ALMVILFSMIFIAA

-35 SITSANAVVGE
+35 SISSANAVIGE

-53 LSSSVEIFGFDV
+53 LSSNIEIFGFDV
-65 HIQYDSSKLDFVSGS
+65 HIQYDASKLDFVSGS

-86 NGGNGRIILYSDTC
+86 NGGNGRITLYSDTC

-154 SADNNLKDLT
+154 SADNYLKNLT

-192 NVEGNAKKLAIT
+192 NVDGNAKKLAIT
-204 ANANSGTS
+204 ANANSVTS

-224 NNNITITVKAQDGST
+224 NNNINITVKAQDGST
-239 KNYVIAVTKA
+239 KTYVIAVTKA
-249 ERETESESQTES
+249 EKATERETESESQTES
-261 KNPDETT
+261 KNPDE
-268 GSNQNTSNKKV
+268 KV
-279 TIGDKT
+279 TIGNKT

-296 LPEGYEII
+296 LPEGYEIV

-309 GNNIKALKGLG
+309 GNNIKVLKGLG
-320 TGLIIVAFVD
+320 TGLILVAFVD
-330 DTSNVQGFLY
+330 DASNVKSFVY

-363 DMPSVVEG
+363 DMPSVVEDI
-371 VNIPANYT
+371 NIPANYT

-399 IYIVSAIDCN
+399 IYIVSAVDCN

-423 IMRYFENENAI
+423 IMRYFENENENTI

-443 SNSDELY
+443 SDSDELY

-466 GMVMLG
+466 GLVMLG
-472 VILALVV
+472 IILALVV
-479 SRKNSKDEDLDDEYD
+479 SRKNSRDEDLDDEYD

-501 DDDEYEE
+501 DEDEYEE

-536 EEEYNENEGEEEQEE
+536 EEEYEEDEGEEEQEG
-551 EYDEDENEGEQEKQ
+551 EYDEDENEEEQEKQ
-565 EEEYDEDKNEGE
+565 EEEYAEGENEGE
-577 LEEKYAENEA
+577 LEEKYIESEA
-587 EKKQEADNDKNN
+587 EKEQEAGNDKNN
-599 TGEELNKENDKNN
+599 TGEELNEENDKNN

-636 SNGEKELDKENDKS
+636 SNGEKEL
-650 NDKKE
+650 
-655 LNEENN
+655 
-661 KSNVEEELNKEN
+661 NKEN
-673 NKDEKTVEVE
+673 NRDEKTEPEV
-683 KSDNKSED
+683 
-691 NKSTEKAEKVDNAE
+691 
-705 KADNTELEKPMSN
+705 PMSN

>member
-9 ALMVILFSMIFIVT
+9 ALMVILFSMIFIAA

-35 SITSANAVVGE
+35 SISSANAVIGE

-53 LSSSVEIFGFDV
+53 LSSNIEIFGFDV
-65 HIQYDSSKLDFVSGS
+65 HIQYDASKLDFVSGS

-86 NGGNGRIILYSDTC
+86 NGGNGRITLYSDTC

-141 STGVITATSEAPV
+141 STGIITATSEAPV

-192 NVEGNAKKLAIT
+192 NVDGNAKKLAIT
-204 ANANSGTS
+204 ANANSVTS

-224 NNNITITVKAQDGST
+224 NNNINITVKAQDGST
-239 KNYVIAVTKA
+239 KTYVIAVTKA
-249 ERETESESQTES
+249 EKATERETESESQTES

-268 GSNQNTSNKKV
+268 GGDQNTSNKKV
-279 TIGDKT
+279 TIGNKT

-320 TGLIIVAFVD
+320 TGLILVAFVD
-330 DTSNVQGFLY
+330 DTSNVKSFVY

-363 DMPSVVEG
+363 DMPSVVEDI
-371 VNIPANYT
+371 NIPANYT
-379 LSSINYDNSVL
+379 LSSINYDNSVI

-423 IMRYFENENAI
+423 IMRYFENENTI

-443 SNSDELY
+443 SDSDELY

-466 GMVMLG
+466 GLVMLG
-472 VILALVV
+472 IILALVV
-479 SRKNSKDEDLDDEYD
+479 SRKNSRYEDLDDEYD

-501 DDDEYEE
+501 DEDEYEE

-536 EEEYNENEGEEEQEE
+536 EEEY
-551 EYDEDENEGEQEKQ
+551 
-565 EEEYDEDKNEGE
+565 
-577 LEEKYAENEA
+577 EEKYIESEA
-587 EKKQEADNDKNN
+587 EKEQEAGNDKNN
-599 TGEELNKENDKNN
+599 TGEELNEENDKNN

-636 SNGEKELDKENDKS
+636 SNGEKEL
-650 NDKKE
+650 
-655 LNEENN
+655 
-661 KSNVEEELNKEN
+661 NKEN
-673 NKDEKTVEVE
+673 SRDEKTEPEV
-683 KSDNKSED
+683 
-691 NKSTEKAEKVDNAE
+691 
-705 KADNTELEKPMSN
+705 PMSN

>member
-9 ALMVILFSMIFIVT
+9 ALMVILFSMIFIVA

-35 SITSANAVVGE
+35 SISSANAVIGE

-53 LSSSVEIFGFDV
+53 LSSNIEIFGFDV
-65 HIQYDSSKLDFVSGS
+65 YIQYDASKLDFVSGS
-80 SDIASV
+80 SDIARV
-86 NGGNGRIILYSDTC
+86 NGENGRIRLYSDDC

-129 YDNDVVKMNLVA
+129 YDSDVVKMNLIA

-192 NVEGNAKKLAIT
+192 NVDGNAKKLAIT

-239 KNYVIAVTKA
+239 KTYVIAVTKA
-249 ERETESESQTES
+249 EKATERETESESQTES

-268 GSNQNTSNKKV
+268 GGDQNTSNKKV
-279 TIGDKT
+279 TIGNKT

-296 LPEGYEII
+296 LPEGYEIV

-320 TGLIIVAFVD
+320 TGLILVAFVD
-330 DTSNVQGFLY
+330 DTSNIKSFVY

-363 DMPSVVEG
+363 DMPSVGENI
-371 VNIPANYT
+371 NIPANYT

-443 SNSDELY
+443 SDSDELY

-466 GMVMLG
+466 GLVMLG

-508 EQEEEYDEDEDEE
+508 EQEEEYDEDEY
-521 ELEEE
+521 EEE
-526 YDEDEGEEEL
+526 YEEDEGEEEQ
-536 EEEYNENEGEEEQEE
+536 EGEENEE
-551 EYDEDENEGEQEKQ
+551 EHN
-565 EEEYDEDKNEGE
+565 EEEHN
-577 LEEKYAENEA
+577 EEKDKEE
-587 EKKQEADNDKNN
+587 QEADNDKNN
-599 TGEELNKENDKNN
+599 TGEEI
-612 AEEELNEEND
+612 NEEND
-622 KSNVEEEVNKENDE
+622 KSN
-636 SNGEKELDKENDKS
+636 DK
-650 NDKKE
+650 
-655 LNEENN
+655 
-661 KSNVEEELNKEN
+661 EELNKEN
-673 NKDEKTVEVE
+673 KKDEEIVEVE
-683 KSDNKSED
+683 KSDN
-691 NKSTEKAEKVDNAE
+691 TEPEEPV
-705 KADNTELEKPMSN
+705 SN
-718 SEKVKELLEDDS
+718 SEKVKELLDDDS
-730 TSLKEDELDMVLD
+730 TSLKDDELDMVLD

>member
-9 ALMVILFSMIFIVT
+9 ALMVILFSMIFIAA

-35 SITSANAVVGE
+35 SISSANAVIGE

-53 LSSSVEIFGFDV
+53 LSSSVVIYGIQV
-65 HIQYDSSKLDFVSGS
+65 YIQYDSSKLDFVSGS
-80 SDIASV
+80 SGSASV
-86 NGGNGRIILYSDTC
+86 NGENGRIFLYSDTC
-100 SSKNVT
+100 ESKNVT

-121 YLTADSSV
+121 YLTADSLV
-129 YDNDVVKMNLVA
+129 YDKGIKKMNLIA

-154 SADNNLKDLT
+154 SADNNLKNLT

-192 NVEGNAKKLAIT
+192 NVDGNAKKLAIT

-224 NNNITITVKAQDGST
+224 NNNITITVNAQDGST
-239 KNYVIAVTKA
+239 KTYVIAVTKA
-249 ERETESESQTES
+249 EKATERETESESQTES

-268 GSNQNTSNKKV
+268 GGDQNTSNKKV
-279 TIGDKT
+279 TIGNKT

-296 LPEGYEII
+296 LPEGYEIV

-309 GNNIKALKGLG
+309 GNSIKALKGLG
-320 TGLIIVAFVD
+320 TGLILVAFVD
-330 DTSNVQGFLY
+330 DTSNIKSFVY

-363 DMPSVVEG
+363 DMPSVGENI
-371 VNIPANYT
+371 NIPANYT

-443 SNSDELY
+443 SDSDELY

-466 GMVMLG
+466 GLVMLG

-501 DDDEYEE
+501 DEEYDEDEYEE
-508 EQEEEYDEDEDEE
+508 EYEEGEDEE

-526 YDEDEGEEEL
+526 YDDDEGEEEQEEECEEDEGEEEL
-536 EEEYNENEGEEEQEE
+536 EEEYNENE
-551 EYDEDENEGEQEKQ
+551 
-565 EEEYDEDKNEGE
+565 
-577 LEEKYAENEA
+577 A
-587 EKKQEADNDKNN
+587 EKRQEADNDKNN
-599 TGEELNKENDKNN
+599 AGEEI
-612 AEEELNEEND
+612 NEEND
-622 KSNVEEEVNKENDE
+622 KSNGK
-636 SNGEKELDKENDKS
+636 
-650 NDKKE
+650 
-655 LNEENN
+655 
-661 KSNVEEELNKEN
+661 EELNKEN
-673 NKDEKTVEVE
+673 KKDEKIVEVE

-691 NKSTEKAEKVDNAE
+691 DKSTEKAEKVDNAD
-705 KADNTELEKPMSN
+705 KADNTDNTEPEEPMSN
-718 SEKVKELLEDDS
+718 SEKVKELLDDDS

>member
-9 ALMVILFSMIFIVT
+9 ALMVILFSMIFIAA

-35 SITSANAVVGE
+35 SISSANTVIGE
-46 NVTLTVN
+46 NVTVTVN
-53 LSSSVEIFGFDV
+53 FSSNIEIFGFDV
-65 HIQYDSSKLDFVSGS
+65 HIQYDASKLDFVSGS

-86 NGGNGRIILYSDTC
+86 NGGNGRITLYSDTC

-141 STGVITATSEAPV
+141 SAGVITATSEAPV
-154 SADNNLKDLT
+154 SADNNLKNLT

-192 NVEGNAKKLAIT
+192 NVDGNAKKLAIT
-204 ANANSGTS
+204 ANANSVTS

-224 NNNITITVKAQDGST
+224 NNNINITVKAQDGST
-239 KNYVIAVTKA
+239 KTYVIAVTKA

-268 GSNQNTSNKKV
+268 GGDQNTSNKKV
-279 TIGDKT
+279 TIGNKT

-296 LPEGYEII
+296 LPEGYEIV

-320 TGLIIVAFVD
+320 TGLILVAFVD
-330 DTSNVQGFLY
+330 DTSNVKSFVY

-363 DMPSVVEG
+363 DMPPVVEDI
-371 VNIPANYT
+371 NIPANYT

-390 VAYVSGDSK
+390 AAYVSGDSK
-399 IYIVSAIDCN
+399 IYIVSAVDCN

-443 SNSDELY
+443 SDSDELY

-466 GMVMLG
+466 GLVMLG
-472 VILALVV
+472 IILALVV

-501 DDDEYEE
+501 DEDEYEE
-508 EQEEEYDEDEDEE
+508 EYEKDEDEE

-526 YDEDEGEEEL
+526 YEEDEGEEEPEEEYEEDEGEEEL
-536 EEEYNENEGEEEQEE
+536 EEEYNENET
-551 EYDEDENEGEQEKQ
+551 
-565 EEEYDEDKNEGE
+565 
-577 LEEKYAENEA
+577 
-587 EKKQEADNDKNN
+587 KKRQEADNDKNN
-599 TGEELNKENDKNN
+599 AGEEI
-612 AEEELNEEND
+612 NEEND
-622 KSNVEEEVNKENDE
+622 KSN
-636 SNGEKELDKENDKS
+636 GE
-650 NDKKE
+650 KE
-655 LNEENN
+655 LNEEN
-661 KSNVEEELNKEN
+661 K
-673 NKDEKTVEVE
+673 KDEKIVEVE

-691 NKSTEKAEKVDNAE
+691 DKSTEKAEKVDNAD
-705 KADNTELEKPMSN
+705 KADNTEPEETMSN

-730 TSLKEDELDMVLD
+730 TSLKEDELDMILD

>member
-9 ALMVILFSMIFIVT
+9 ALMVILFSMIFIAA

-35 SITSANAVVGE
+35 SISSANAVIGE

-53 LSSSVEIFGFDV
+53 LSSNIEIFGFDV
-65 HIQYDSSKLDFVSGS
+65 HIQYDASKLDFVSGS

-86 NGGNGRIILYSDTC
+86 NGGNGRITLYSDTC

-154 SADNNLKDLT
+154 SADNYLKNLT

-192 NVEGNAKKLAIT
+192 NVDGNAKKLAIT
-204 ANANSGTS
+204 ANANSVTS

-224 NNNITITVKAQDGST
+224 NNNINITVKAQDGST
-239 KNYVIAVTKA
+239 KTYVIAVTKA
-249 ERETESESQTES
+249 EKATERETESESQTES

-268 GSNQNTSNKKV
+268 GSDPNTSNTKV
-279 TIGDKT
+279 TIGNKT

-320 TGLIIVAFVD
+320 TGLILVAFVD
-330 DTSNVQGFLY
+330 DTSNVQSFVY

-363 DMPSVVEG
+363 DMPSVVEDI
-371 VNIPANYT
+371 NIPANYT
-379 LSSINYDNSVL
+379 LSSINYDNSVI

-423 IMRYFENENAI
+423 IMRYFENENTI

-443 SNSDELY
+443 SDSDELY

-466 GMVMLG
+466 GLVMLG
-472 VILALVV
+472 IILALVV
-479 SRKNSKDEDLDDEYD
+479 SRKNSRYEDLDDEYD

-501 DDDEYEE
+501 DEDEYEE

-536 EEEYNENEGEEEQEE
+536 EEEYEEDEGEEELEE
-551 EYDEDENEGEQEKQ
+551 EY
-565 EEEYDEDKNEGE
+565 
-577 LEEKYAENEA
+577 EEKYIESEA
-587 EKKQEADNDKNN
+587 EKEQEAGNDKNN
-599 TGEELNKENDKNN
+599 TGEELNEENDKNN

-636 SNGEKELDKENDKS
+636 SNGEKEL
-650 NDKKE
+650 
-655 LNEENN
+655 
-661 KSNVEEELNKEN
+661 NKEN
-673 NKDEKTVEVE
+673 SRDEKTEPEV
-683 KSDNKSED
+683 
-691 NKSTEKAEKVDNAE
+691 
-705 KADNTELEKPMSN
+705 PMSN